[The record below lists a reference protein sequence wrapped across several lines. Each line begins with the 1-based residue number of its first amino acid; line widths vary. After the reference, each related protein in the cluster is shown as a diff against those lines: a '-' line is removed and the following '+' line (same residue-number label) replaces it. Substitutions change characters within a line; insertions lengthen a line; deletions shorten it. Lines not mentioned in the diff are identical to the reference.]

1 MNSGMN
7 GTKTNGLYHLNSNVG
22 HYFELNS
29 AVILPGQFAR
39 MFADVYIYVMKR
51 LCL

>member
-1 MNSGMN
+1 MN
-7 GTKTNGLYHLNSNVG
+7 GTETNGLYRLNSNVG

-29 AVILPGQFAR
+29 VVVLPGQFSGI
-39 MFADVYIYVMKR
+39 FAGVYIYVMKR